1 MEPTRTSHRGAWPA
15 RTVALAGAA
24 FNLAAFAA
32 SAMVG
37 LRLDNLTLLAG
48 SAHPLAS
55 IGLRGMAG
63 LRGQPNQSATA
74 GRSKPELWFC
84 LGLLACSC
92 APLLG
97 YLATSGAH
105 NLFRTRAGDVLPLFS
120 VALVLFTAAGIT
132 LLSASRKAEA
142 DADRRTDA
150 LLGLASACVC
160 LVAALAAS
168 KSPMWMQDGISA
180 MLVMGTWEARI
191 LLWALK
197 NMFSP

>member
-1 MEPTRTSHRGAWPA
+1 MEPTRTSHSGARSA
-15 RTVALAGAA
+15 RAVALAGAA

-55 IGLRGMAG
+55 IGLRGMTG
-63 LRGQPNQSATA
+63 LCGQPYQPAA
-74 GRSKPELWFC
+74 IGRNKRELWFC
-84 LGLLACSC
+84 LSLLACSC

-105 NLFRTRAGDVLPLFS
+105 NLFRTRAGDALPLFY
-120 VALVLFTAAGIT
+120 VALVLFSAAGMT
-132 LLSASRKAEA
+132 LMSASRKAEA

-180 MLVMGTWEARI
+180 MLIMGAWEARI